1 MSIKC
6 LYYGGVT
13 ELYGR
18 GWDAVG
24 TRLGFGW
31 DAVRI
36 SEGTW

>member
-24 TRLGFGW
+24 IWLGRSKNF
-31 DAVRI
+31 
-36 SEGTW
+36 